1 MQRVNAGVHGATRVS
16 EAGFAACVA
25 NTMAILSCIMAIP
38 MIKATYT
45 LDPESVRTLEAMARR
60 LGVSKSEALR
70 RAIRVADRSGRPGR
84 DAPDTADPRLAALDR
99 LQKQLALT
107 PDGAD
112 AWVRE
117 ARQLRRD
124 SDRVARIWGDAGQT
138 RRVAE
143 PAPRRRK

>member
-1 MQRVNAGVHGATRVS
+1 
-16 EAGFAACVA
+16 
-25 NTMAILSCIMAIP
+25 

-45 LDPESVRTLEAMARR
+45 LDPGTVRTLEAMARR

-70 RAIRVADRSGRPGR
+70 RAIHTADHAADKDSAERPSK
-84 DAPDTADPRLAALDR
+84 ADPRLAALDR
-99 LQKQLALT
+99 LQNRLSLT
-107 PDGAD
+107 PRAVE
-112 AWVRE
+112 AWVSE

-124 SDRVARIWGDAGQT
+124 SDRVERIWGKAPSQ

>member
-1 MQRVNAGVHGATRVS
+1 
-16 EAGFAACVA
+16 
-25 NTMAILSCIMAIP
+25 MAIP

-45 LDPESVRTLEAMARR
+45 LDPDTVRTLEAMARR

-70 RAIRVADRSGRPGR
+70 RAIHVADRAGDLGRNDLDR
-84 DAPDTADPRLAALDR
+84 ADPRLAALDR
-99 LQKQLALT
+99 LQKRLALT
-107 PDGAD
+107 PAQAD
-112 AWVRE
+112 AWVRQ

-124 SDRVARIWGDAGQT
+124 SDRVERSWGAVRPA